1 MSIDAILIS
10 IHALPAEG
18 DIYIL
23 MRDGSMPGISIHA
36 LPAEGDL
43 LFGKKFLGLFDFNP
57 RPPRG
62 GRHFNAVD
70 ATSSIVFQSTPS
82 PRRATFQIVNRY
94 EGIDPI
100 SIHALPAE
108 GDLRPV
114 CGSSFWR
121 CHFNPR
127 PPRGGRHAEY
137 RVPRQLHRNFNP
149 RPPRGG
155 RQLLTNRKCSGI
167 INFNPRPPR
176 GGRQQ
181 KQLNF
186 NLFFAH
192 FREKFQSIG
201 QKYPALNISII
212 LFWCKNNKIQV
223 RTSQHFLCAFA
234 SHQRIRTSSGK

>member
-1 MSIDAILIS
+1 MRIPARYFNPRPPRGGRHSS
-10 IHALPAEG
+10 EALKTV
-18 DIYIL
+18 DQV
-23 MRDGSMPGISIHA
+23 ISIHA

-43 LFGKKFLGLFDFNP
+43 QPDVDGLEHDRISIHALPAEGDRMCGTDVTRESYFNP

-62 GRHFNAVD
+62 GRHPGKPD
-70 ATSSIVFQSTPS
+70 
-82 PRRATFQIVNRY
+82 
-94 EGIDPI
+94 
-100 SIHALPAE
+100 
-108 GDLRPV
+108 
-114 CGSSFWR
+114 
-121 CHFNPR
+121 
-127 PPRGGRHAEY
+127 
-137 RVPRQLHRNFNP
+137 
-149 RPPRGG
+149 
-155 RQLLTNRKCSGI
+155 RKRDFY
-167 INFNPRPPR
+167 FNPRPPR

>member
-1 MSIDAILIS
+1 MFLMVSVARLRFQSTPSPRRATSSSPLKYCLTLSFQSTPSPRRATLGENGECIQIFIS

-18 DIYIL
+18 DDFIFFPCGG
-23 MRDGSMPGISIHA
+23 RKG
-36 LPAEGDL
+36 
-43 LFGKKFLGLFDFNP
+43 DFNP

-62 GRHFNAVD
+62 GRPQHHPPNK
-70 ATSSIVFQSTPS
+70 TSPG
-82 PRRATFQIVNRY
+82 Y
-94 EGIDPI
+94 
-100 SIHALPAE
+100 
-108 GDLRPV
+108 
-114 CGSSFWR
+114 
-121 CHFNPR
+121 
-127 PPRGGRHAEY
+127 
-137 RVPRQLHRNFNP
+137 
-149 RPPRGG
+149 
-155 RQLLTNRKCSGI
+155 
-167 INFNPRPPR
+167 FNPRPPR